1 MISFTGHNR
10 RLREKL
16 KIERIIAKR
25 NEEGEERGREK
36 TEIHKYLI
44 NNSQK
49 EIWAGFLQNTKF

>member
-25 NEEGEERGREK
+25 NRRE
-36 TEIHKYLI
+36 YLGKI
-44 NNSQK
+44 AVS
-49 EIWAGFLQNTKF
+49 NTKGRKLMLLR

>member
-25 NEEGEERGREK
+25 NRRE
-36 TEIHKYLI
+36 YLGKI
-44 NNSQK
+44 AVRVSTYKRK
-49 EIWAGFLQNTKF
+49 ETHAS